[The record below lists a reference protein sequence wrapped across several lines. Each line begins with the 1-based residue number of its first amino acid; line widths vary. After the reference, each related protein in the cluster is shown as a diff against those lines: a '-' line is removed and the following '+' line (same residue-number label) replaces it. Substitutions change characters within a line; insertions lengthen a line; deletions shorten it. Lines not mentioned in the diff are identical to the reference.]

1 MTKSLQATLMISHK
15 SIQIAKQKSLAWLL
29 LFLSLTLVQS
39 CGFKLRGSQALPSE
53 IQDVYITADYIY
65 APLQRALDQRLPV
78 YQLQS
83 NIIERQDLRLNEIT
97 NSVVISLQPEQLER
111 RLLSIFS
118 TGQVAEYELMYS
130 IDYEVRF
137 SGKDPIRSNV
147 TVAREYQDDPDE
159 VLAKSR
165 ELELVLQEMRL
176 DAADRIIRLLS
187 SQYSQ
192 SQLLK
197 SEDDN

>member
-1 MTKSLQATLMISHK
+1 MTKSLQAVLMIGHK
-15 SIQIAKQKSLAWLL
+15 SNQIAKQKSLAWLL
-29 LFLSLTLVQS
+29 LLLSLTLVQS

-192 SQLLK
+192 SQLLN
-197 SEDDN
+197 SEDEN

>member
-1 MTKSLQATLMISHK
+1 MTKSLQAILMIGHK

-192 SQLLK
+192 SQILN

>member
-192 SQLLK
+192 SQILN

>member
-1 MTKSLQATLMISHK
+1 MTHKLLKRSIILRKIATKSVAC
-15 SIQIAKQKSLAWLL
+15 LL
-29 LFLSLTLVQS
+29 LLGLLTLVQS
-39 CGFKLRGSQALPSE
+39 CGFQLRGSQALPSN

-65 APLQRALDQRLPV
+65 APLQRALDKRLPV

-83 NIIERQDLRLNEIT
+83 NIIERQKINLTDVN
-97 NSVVISLQPEQLER
+97 NAVVISLQPEQLER

-137 SGKDPIRSNV
+137 ENKDPIRSNV

-165 ELELVLQEMRL
+165 ELELVLEEMRL

-192 SQLLK
+192 AQLLETK
-197 SEDDN
+197 SSN

>member
-1 MTKSLQATLMISHK
+1 MSQFFPNTHNIYQTN
-15 SIQIAKQKSLAWLL
+15 KQKILICLVLAFSITIL
-29 LFLSLTLVQS
+29 QS
-39 CGFKLRGSQALPSE
+39 CGFKLRGSQALPSNVK
-53 IQDVYITADYIY
+53 DVYITADYIY
-65 APLQRALDQRLPV
+65 APLQRALDTRLPV

-83 NIIERQDLRLNEIT
+83 NIVESKDLNQADMKNAVL
-97 NSVVISLQPEQLER
+97 ISLQPEQLER

-130 IDYEVRF
+130 VDYVVSF
-137 SGKDPIRSNV
+137 DGKAPIYSNV

-192 SQLLK
+192 SRSLN
-197 SEDDN
+197 STDGN

>member
-1 MTKSLQATLMISHK
+1 MTKSLQAILMIGHK

-192 SQLLK
+192 SQLLN
-197 SEDDN
+197 SEDEN

>member
-192 SQLLK
+192 SQLLN
-197 SEDDN
+197 SEDEN